1 VYGAKD
7 FKTNEPKG
15 ASMSITLQ
23 AAAAN
28 RRYTILSEV
37 ADALRTADSGIRS
50 IEAVI
55 AATDLGSQ
63 EVADAFG
70 GNDGLV
76 IALAEMLAASMLE
89 PLEGFTTAASFRQK
103 LVAFGHRV
111 TNVHSA
117 SQLKNLYRIALTE
130 VIRNTGIGRDFY
142 QHGPGLLTAGLAR
155 FFKAAQTAGIV
166 QEEDCHA
173 LASHF
178 LALLR
183 ASFDLS
189 DTFPSDVSKEL
200 SYEQGDVSH
209 IVDLFC
215 AGIHTGA
222 KNAHAAL

>member
-1 VYGAKD
+1 M
-7 FKTNEPKG
+7 
-15 ASMSITLQ
+15 SMVQQS
-23 AAAAN
+23 AAVN

-37 ADALRTADSGIRS
+37 ADALWAANSGIRS

-55 AATDLGSQ
+55 ATTDLDSQ
-63 EVADAFG
+63 EIADAFG
-70 GNDGLV
+70 SHHGLV
-76 IALAEMLAASMLE
+76 IALAEMLAVSMLE
-89 PLEGFTTAASFRQK
+89 PLEGSTTAASFRRK
-103 LVAFGHRV
+103 LIAFGHRV
-111 TNVHSA
+111 TNEHSV
-117 SQLKNLYRIALTE
+117 SQLKSLYRIALTE
-130 VIRNTGIGRDFY
+130 VIRNTGIGREFY
-142 QHGPGLLTAGLAR
+142 KRGPGSLTTGLAR
-155 FFKAAQTAGIV
+155 FFEAAQTAGIV
-166 QEEDCHA
+166 LDEDCDA

-200 SYEQGDVSH
+200 SYEQGDVSQ

>member
-1 VYGAKD
+1 
-7 FKTNEPKG
+7 
-15 ASMSITLQ
+15 MSVVQQ
-23 AAAAN
+23 APAVN

-37 ADALRTADSGIRS
+37 ADALWAADSGIRS

-55 AATDLGSQ
+55 ATTDLGSR
-63 EVADAFG
+63 EIADAFG
-70 GNDGLV
+70 DNRGLV

-89 PLEGFTTAASFRQK
+89 PLEGSTTAASFRRK
-103 LVAFGHRV
+103 LIAFGHRV
-111 TNVHSA
+111 TNEHSVA
-117 SQLKNLYRIALTE
+117 QLKSLYRIALTE
-130 VIRNTGIGRDFY
+130 VIRNTGIGREFY
-142 QHGPGLLTAGLAR
+142 KRGPGSLTAGLAR

-166 QEEDCHA
+166 LEEDCDA

-222 KNAHAAL
+222 RNAHAAL